1 MVAGGFRTSLWARG
15 ERCGTDGVARAD
27 ALSSDTGAEAL
38 MKFDRKRTP
47 FNFFRPAYNFIGL
60 YQTVQGV

>member
-1 MVAGGFRTSLWARG
+1 
-15 ERCGTDGVARAD
+15 
-27 ALSSDTGAEAL
+27 